1 MSDIKLATFM
11 GFIFGLGCGC
21 WIGSWMGE
29 SETKRE
35 IYYQAHRAGL
45 GEYQISP
52 VTGRNEFKW
61 KVNTIKED

>member
-1 MSDIKLATFM
+1 MSDMKM
-11 GFIFGLGCGC
+11 GFIMGALIFGTIGL
-21 WIGSWMGE
+21 WTGSWMGV

-61 KVNTIKED
+61 KADAIKE